1 MTKQYAI
8 VQNIKTEDEKGHFNI
23 SRGVNHQ
30 GNINSL
36 LGNLKNPTFS
46 LGRNRLNDIR

>member
-1 MTKQYAI
+1 MTKQYAV

-36 LGNLKNPTFS
+36 LGNFKDPIFS
-46 LGRNRLNDIR
+46 LGRKRINDIR